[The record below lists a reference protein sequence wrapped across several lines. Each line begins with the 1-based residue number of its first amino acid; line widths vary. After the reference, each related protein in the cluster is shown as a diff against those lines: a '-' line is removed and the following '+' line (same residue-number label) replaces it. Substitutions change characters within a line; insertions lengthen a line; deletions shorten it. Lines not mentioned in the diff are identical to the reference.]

1 MFEAARFGLRCCKK
15 KKVKRVM
22 QKKPKSAVVIGSGFG
37 GLSLAVR
44 LQARGIQ
51 VKLLE
56 KREMVGGRAYQL
68 KKDGYTFDMGP
79 SLITAPPIIES
90 IFQAAGKK
98 LSDYLELLP
107 LDPYYRIYYHDK
119 TFLDYS
125 GDSEKMKAEMR
136 KFNVKDADRYDAFME
151 KLKPIYEAVIT
162 DQLGA
167 RPFDTIRSMLAFV
180 PRAIK
185 LEAYRPVHNYVQ
197 RYFQD
202 FRHRFMFSF
211 HPLFI
216 GGNPFSAPSVYLMI
230 PYLEREL
237 GVWFTK
243 GGMYSLVKALEKVF
257 LELGGEVHT
266 SCEVQKIRVEQ
277 GRAVGV
283 EANDT
288 FFPADLV
295 VSNADFG
302 HTYSK
307 LIASEDRKKW
317 TDKKVA
323 KTSYTMSCF
332 LLYLGVRK
340 QYPSLKHHTLI
351 LSERY
356 RELIRDIFKNK
367 ILPDDFSM
375 YLHVPT
381 RTDAEMAP
389 EGCESM
395 YVLIP
400 VANNTSGL
408 DWDAIKDGF
417 TDKVLRFLEEWGLE
431 GLREHLDVCEVFT
444 PNDFQHTL
452 NSHYGNAFGVEPKLS
467 QTAYLRPHNKSED
480 VEGLYMVG
488 AGTHPGAGVPGV
500 MLSAEATEF
509 CIVRDYQLDET
520 KALPPKNNLVALPSP
535 KTRDAKDENAVPP
548 AAAARQHSS

>member
-1 MFEAARFGLRCCKK
+1 
-15 KKVKRVM
+15 M
-22 QKKPKSAVVIGSGFG
+22 QKKPERAVVIGSGFG
-37 GLSLAVR
+37 GLSLAIR

-51 VKLLE
+51 VQLLE

-68 KKDGYTFDMGP
+68 KKNGYTFDMGP
-79 SLITAPPIIES
+79 SLITAPPIIDS

-98 LSDYLELLP
+98 LSDYLELIP

-119 TFLDYS
+119 SYLDYS
-125 GDSEKMKAEMR
+125 GDSEKMKEQMR
-136 KFNVKDADRYDAFME
+136 KFNARDAERYDGFME
-151 KLKPIYEAVIT
+151 KLKPIFDAVIT

-167 RPFDTIRSMLAFV
+167 RPFDTIRSMLSFV

-197 RYFQD
+197 RYFKD

-230 PYLEREL
+230 PYLEREQ

-243 GGMYSLVKALEKVF
+243 GGMYSLVEALKKLF
-257 LELGGEVHT
+257 LDLGGEVHT
-266 SCEVQKIRVEQ
+266 SCEVKKIRVEQ

-288 FFPADLV
+288 YFPADLV

-307 LIASEDRKKW
+307 LIAPESRKKW
-317 TDKKVA
+317 TDKKVE

-340 QYPSLKHHTLI
+340 QYPTLKHHTLI

-400 VANNTSGL
+400 VANNTSGIN
-408 DWDAIKDGF
+408 WEEIKESF
-417 TDKVLRFLEEWGLE
+417 TEKVLTFLEEWGLE
-431 GLREHLDVCEVFT
+431 DLRANLDVCETFT
-444 PNDFQHTL
+444 PHDFEHTL
-452 NSHYGNAFGVEPKLS
+452 NSHFGNAFGVEPKLS

-480 VEGLYMVG
+480 VEGLYLVG

-500 MLSAEATEF
+500 MLSAETTEY
-509 CIVRDYQLDET
+509 CIVRDYKLDQRS
-520 KALPPKNNLVALPSP
+520 LPPQKKVVALPARKQEQEDDTSSL
-535 KTRDAKDENAVPP
+535 PP
-548 AAAARQHSS
+548 AAAARQGSL